1 MLARGPN
8 ININSI
14 NRLKGWGANRNLLRI
29 YCVYS
34 TAVVTTVT
42 QKKVSTERVKFILK
56 HTNATSPK

>member
-1 MLARGPN
+1 MLAHGPN

-29 YCVYS
+29 YCVFG

-42 QKKVSTERVKFILK
+42 QKKSIY
-56 HTNATSPK
+56 